1 MEAQG
6 AHDCVEAVATLVV
19 LARSTHGRQ
28 PAAAP
33 PGERGVSGDTKFRW
47 IAPPK
52 AGEKGAV
59 NKLDAAR
66 AERAW
71 LQNHFGSEEAPDWGD
86 GRKPS
91 TEQFIAC
98 FERIIG
104 PPKQRQSDVCDLTG
118 ISTTVMS
125 REFIKYQKSPADYT
139 KRSDG
144 APVVYMSGQAR
155 HLLRKDAT
163 DSAAHDGRMHTAC
176 MHACMHAFDAS
187 AC

>member
-1 MEAQG
+1 M
-6 AHDCVEAVATLVV
+6 
-19 LARSTHGRQ
+19 
-28 PAAAP
+28 
-33 PGERGVSGDTKFRW
+33 
-47 IAPPK
+47 
-52 AGEKGAV
+52 

-118 ISTTVMS
+118 ISKPVMS
-125 REFIKYQKSPADYT
+125 REFMKKRKT
-139 KRSDG
+139 RSDK
-144 APVVYMSGQAR
+144 
-155 HLLRKDAT
+155 L
-163 DSAAHDGRMHTAC
+163 SAADKAKRDVENAERGKRKKKEQTEEEQKEAEEEEEE
-176 MHACMHAFDAS
+176 
-187 AC
+187 